1 MRFWSVNG
9 TKDGMF
15 VEVNWLNI
23 MLVIISVVQDVV
35 ILVIDLMAHLMFIS
49 RVAAFVVLITA
60 MRVLIWCHIA
70 VIGVAITV
78 EGITF
83 ICLIVRVRLW
93 SVDGTKDGMF
103 VEVNWLNIVLI
114 IESVVQDVVILVI
127 DLGTHLVLIGRVAA
141 FMILIT
147 TICVLI
153 RSNISMI

>member
-1 MRFWSVNG
+1 MRFWSIHG
-9 TKDGMF
+9 TKDSVL

-103 VEVNWLNIVLI
+103 MEVNWLNIMLI
-114 IESVVQDVVILVI
+114 IKSVIEHMVILVI
-127 DLGTHLVLIGRVAA
+127 DLMAHLVLISWVAA
-141 FMILIT
+141 FV
-147 TICVLI
+147 VLI
-153 RSNISMI
+153 DAV

>member
-1 MRFWSVNG
+1 MRFWSVN
-9 TKDGMF
+9 
-15 VEVNWLNI
+15 
-23 MLVIISVVQDVV
+23 
-35 ILVIDLMAHLMFIS
+35 
-49 RVAAFVVLITA
+49 
-60 MRVLIWCHIA
+60 
-70 VIGVAITV
+70 
-78 EGITF
+78 
-83 ICLIVRVRLW
+83 
-93 SVDGTKDGMF
+93 GTKDGMF